1 MSARLSPAAS
11 LLRSSKLFALPP
23 TIALPAAPPSSD
35 QVSNSETA
43 TTVYPRYAAIQT
55 TSTSGSQGDWG
66 FKRPLPLKATR
77 STNNPVVRLVRG
89 IDTPEHIADYESAAD
104 HVLTL
109 RKFQELNLSL
119 RHPEKAGDTSSSYS
133 ARDFNVFRPT
143 HDNTTNPSSSSP
155 ASSGPL
161 GIWPE
166 VKSEDVY
173 NQLPEQIKQQQRA
186 IDEQKEAQDLAAG
199 VDPANSG
206 AAQLMSATSRRGVR
220 ERRRWRYAGPSL
232 FQLSGMEF
240 DEYLNKLGKKE
251 QDMLTDRIKREI
263 TQSKLVRARDQ
274 GKMDQQPREEDV
286 TEREVK
292 HYLRYLRNEPRRF
305 GAIIADML
313 DLPENNLRPQGGRA
327 KADEFEYGRD
337 TLAAADWQERGPP
350 RTHPS
355 AGLSYVHTVAHAH
368 NDPIYGPQKENSAVL
383 ARAVKTATRAG
394 KTEANFGVAGFIV
407 PTPQNQSSTRA
418 TVDAFTPQPGGQK
431 RPVQLGA
438 AYINEEGALILR
450 TRTTNEYEARGD
462 EAVSKQQIARENA
475 EKMQEEADEARERPA
490 VAPQFSS
497 LDDYQPRPSR
507 RLQDPEYLARHQIR
521 KEPSGSGQD
530 PGDVLGALFRN

>member
-1 MSARLSPAAS
+1 
-11 LLRSSKLFALPP
+11 
-23 TIALPAAPPSSD
+23 
-35 QVSNSETA
+35 
-43 TTVYPRYAAIQT
+43 
-55 TSTSGSQGDWG
+55 
-66 FKRPLPLKATR
+66 LPLKATR

-109 RKFQELNLSL
+109 RKFEELNLSL
-119 RHPEKAGDTSSSYS
+119 RHPEKAGDTRSNYS

-143 HDNTTNPSSSSP
+143 HDNTTNHSSSSP

-166 VKSEDVY
+166 LKSEDVY
-173 NQLPEQIKQQQRA
+173 NQLPEQIKQKQRA
-186 IDEQKEAQDLAAG
+186 IDEQKKAQYVAAG
-199 VDPANSG
+199 IDPANSG
-206 AAQLMSATSRRGVR
+206 AAQLMAATSRHSVR

-240 DEYLNKLGKKE
+240 DDYLNKLGKEE
-251 QDMLTDRIKREI
+251 QDMLTERIKKEI
-263 TQSKLVRARDQ
+263 TQTRLARARDQ
-274 GKMDQQPREEDV
+274 GKMGEQPRENDV
-286 TEREVK
+286 TEKEVK
-292 HYLRYLRNEPRRF
+292 NYLRYLRNEPRRF
-305 GAIIADML
+305 GAILADML

-327 KADEFEYGRD
+327 RADEFEYGRD

-368 NDPIYGPQKENSAVL
+368 NDPTHGPQKENTAVL
-383 ARAVKTATRAG
+383 ARAVKTATRSG
-394 KTEANFGVAGFIV
+394 KTEASFGVAGFIV

-431 RPVQLGA
+431 KPVQLGA
-438 AYINEEGALILR
+438 AYINEEGALIMR
-450 TRTTNEYEARGD
+450 TRTTNEYETRGD

-475 EKMQEEADEARERPA
+475 QQMQQEADEARERPA
-490 VAPQFSS
+490 VAPQLSS

-507 RLQDPEYLARHQIR
+507 RLQDPGYLARHQIP
-521 KEPSGSGQD
+521 KNASSSGQD
-530 PGDVLGALFRN
+530 QGDILGALLRK